1 MSRRLL
7 RACGALAAGGALLL
21 AGCSGSDGERPDGGG
36 GAGGKAGP
44 TSGTSAPP
52 HTSPNEN
59 PSPGTSQTP
68 TTPTASAAPTGP
80 DFTPDPSRAPR
91 TTADAGRLAL
101 AIVAGPDAWGPDYVK
116 RTPFLSDPGTW
127 PVLDAN
133 CTWGS
138 GPRPRT
144 VLSSVTAY
152 SEIPAAGGRGA
163 LRVAATVTVHRT
175 ESDAD
180 WEMAETLEEALRC
193 PAQRLRQGERVTD
206 LMSLGSPYG
215 VGGNT
220 TSTDS
225 LTERGTYLADA
236 FKGRQFYSWFQSRIG
251 QVTVATVVKGAPGYT
266 ETDTNPAQVRANVTM
281 QERIKAELGAQS

>member
-1 MSRRLL
+1 MSRRLV
-7 RACGALAAGGALLL
+7 RACGALAAGGVLVL
-21 AGCSGSDGERPDGGG
+21 AGCSGSGGDKPDGD
-36 GAGGKAGP
+36 AGP
-44 TSGTSAPP
+44 STGTSAPAA
-52 HTSPNEN
+52 TSPR
-59 PSPGTSQTP
+59 PTP
-68 TTPTASAAPTGP
+68 SAAPTGI
-80 DFTPDPSRAPR
+80 DFTPDPSRVPR
-91 TTADAGRLAL
+91 TSDDAGRLAL

-116 RTPFLSDPGTW
+116 RSPYLSDPGSW

-138 GPRPRT
+138 GARPRS

-152 SEIPAAGGRGA
+152 SEIPASDGRGA

-180 WEMAETLEEALRC
+180 WEMAGTLEEALRC
-193 PAQRLRQGERVTD
+193 PTQLLRAGERVTD

-225 LTERGTYLADA
+225 LTERGWYLSDA

-251 QVTVATVVKGAPGYT
+251 QVTVATVVKGAPGYN
-266 ETDTNPAQVRANVTM
+266 EADTNADQVRANVAM
-281 QERIKAELGAQS
+281 QERIKTELGAQS